1 MLNAKK
7 KDQAQESPGLP
18 DPVVAKREKRDYDV
32 GYGCPPAHSQFKKG
46 QSGNPKG
53 RTKGRRN
60 INTELKGIVGK
71 QITVRDGQKKWKL
84 SLPSAIILAHGIK
97 AASGDVRSA
106 DLFLKHLQNMG
117 LLNGEDDKAAGVV
130 MRGKQQG
137 ALSKPDDQSHPSD
150 RIIQNLD
157 LDLLSRTEQN
167 ELSRLAEVIDL
178 GGDTTAL
185 STAQFERLKHIVEK
199 GRGKDITPQ

>member
-32 GYGCPPAHSQFKKG
+32 GYGRPPAHSQFKKG